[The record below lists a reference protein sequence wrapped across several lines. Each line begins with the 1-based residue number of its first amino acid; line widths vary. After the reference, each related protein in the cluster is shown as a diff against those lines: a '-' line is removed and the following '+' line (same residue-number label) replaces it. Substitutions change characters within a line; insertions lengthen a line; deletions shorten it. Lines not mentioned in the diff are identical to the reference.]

1 MQRLRR
7 LTALT
12 SLVVV
17 VSGAWPSAHAQS
29 YPSRPIRLI
38 IGSFPGGGIDF
49 VGRVVAQ
56 KMSENIGQQVIV
68 DNRGGAN
75 GIIGMDAAAKAS
87 ADGHTF
93 YMGTA
98 GHIGVNPVL
107 VTKLPFDIEKDF
119 SPLTLAATLPFLI
132 YVHASLPIKSLPEL
146 IEHAKANPGK
156 LTWSSSGDGGLPH
169 LSGELIR
176 LASRIDTRR
185 IPYKGSA
192 PAFNDLVGGRV
203 NYCIE
208 VISIGASHVKAGRLN
223 VIATTAP
230 KRLPMFPSVPAVAE
244 TLPGVEILNW
254 YGTITPSGVPKATA
268 ARLYEEFVKALKD
281 PEIVAKLATS
291 GFDADG
297 RQPAE
302 FAAFRR
308 AEQARWGK
316 VIEQAGVRKK

>member
-1 MQRLRR
+1 MQRTRKFAAMVPL
-7 LTALT
+7 ALA
-12 SLVVV
+12 
-17 VSGAWPSAHAQS
+17 VSGASLSVYAQS

-75 GIIGMDAAAKAS
+75 GIIGMDATAKAS

-98 GHIGVNPVL
+98 GHIGVNPAL
-107 VTKLPFDIEKDF
+107 VSKLPFDIEKDF
-119 SPLTLAATLPFLI
+119 APLTLAATLPFLI
-132 YVHASLPIKSLPEL
+132 YVHASLPVKTLSEL
-146 IEHAKANPGK
+146 IDHAKANPGK

-176 LASRIDTRR
+176 LASKIDTRR

-208 VISIGASHVKAGRLN
+208 VISIGVSHVKAGRLN

-230 KRLPMFPSVPAVAE
+230 KRLPMFPSVPAVSE
-244 TLPGVEILNW
+244 TLPGVEVLNW
-254 YGTITPSGVPKATA
+254 YGTIMPRGVPNDTA
-268 ARLYEEFVKALKD
+268 AKLYNEFVKALRD
-281 PEIVAKLATS
+281 PELLAKLTTS

-297 RQPAE
+297 RPPAE
-302 FAAFRR
+302 FSAFRR

-316 VIEQAGVRKK
+316 VIEQAGVKKL

>member
-1 MQRLRR
+1 MQAAHRLK
-7 LTALT
+7 
-12 SLVVV
+12 LVVSLGV
-17 VSGAWPSAHAQS
+17 AVLGAWNPLHAQS
-29 YPSRPIRLI
+29 FPSRPIRLI

-56 KMSENIGQQVIV
+56 RMSENLGQQVIV

-75 GIIGMDAAAKAS
+75 GIIGMDAAAKATP
-87 ADGHTF
+87 DGHTL

-107 VTKLPFDIEKDF
+107 VSKLPFDIEKDF
-119 SPLTLAATLPFLI
+119 APLTVAATLPFLI
-132 YVHASLPIKSLPEL
+132 YVHASLPIRSLPEL
-146 IEHAKANPGK
+146 IEHAKSNPGK

-176 LASRIDTRR
+176 LASQIDTRR

-208 VISIGASHVKAGRLN
+208 VVSIGISHVKAGRLN

-230 KRLPMFPSVPAVAE
+230 KRLSMFPNVPAVSE
-244 TLPGVEILNW
+244 TLPGVETLNW
-254 YGTITPSGVPKATA
+254 YGTLIPSGVPKPTA
-268 ARLYEEFVKALKD
+268 ARLYDEFVRALKD
-281 PEIVAKLATS
+281 PEIMTKLTTS

-297 RQPAE
+297 RPPAE

-308 AEQARWGK
+308 TEQARWGR
-316 VIEQAGVRKK
+316 VIEQAGVRKN

>member
-1 MQRLRR
+1 MQGTRR
-7 LTALT
+7 LTAT
-12 SLVVV
+12 ASLAVALCA
-17 VSGAWPSAHAQS
+17 SWGAVEAQT

-56 KMSENIGQQVIV
+56 RMSENLGQQVIV

-98 GHIGVNPVL
+98 GHIGVNPVI
-107 VTKLPFDIEKDF
+107 VSKLPFDIEKDF
-119 SPLTLAATLPFLI
+119 SPLTLVATLPFLI

-146 IEHAKANPGK
+146 IEHAKSHPGK

-176 LASRIDTRR
+176 LASRIETRR

-230 KRLPMFPSVPAVAE
+230 QRLAMFPNLPAVSE
-244 TLPGVEILNW
+244 TLPGVETLNW
-254 YGTITPSGVPKATA
+254 YGTIMPSGVPKATA
-268 ARLYEEFVKALKD
+268 NRLYDEFVKALRD
-281 PEIVAKLATS
+281 PEVMAKLTAS

-297 RQPAE
+297 RPPAE

-308 AEQARWGK
+308 AEQTRWGK
-316 VIEQAGVRKK
+316 VIDQAGIAKK

>member
-1 MQRLRR
+1 MHRISRFASL
-7 LTALT
+7 LPAALG
-12 SLVVV
+12 LVFSSTNVE
-17 VSGAWPSAHAQS
+17 AQS
-29 YPSRPIRLI
+29 YPTRPLRLI

-56 KMSENIGQQVIV
+56 KMTENLGQQVIV

-75 GIIGMDAAAKAS
+75 GIIGMEATAKAT

-98 GHIGVNPVL
+98 GHIGVNPAL
-107 VTKLPFDIEKDF
+107 VSKLPFDIERDF
-119 SPLTLAATLPFLI
+119 APLTVMATLPFLI
-132 YVHASLPIKSLPEL
+132 YVHSSLPIKTLPEL
-146 IEHAKANPGK
+146 IAHARANPGK

-176 LASRIDTRR
+176 LASGIDTRR

-192 PAFNDLVGGRV
+192 PAFNDLLGGRV

-208 VISIGASHVKAGRLN
+208 VISIGSAHVKAGRLN

-230 KRLPMFPSVPAVAE
+230 KRLAMLPDVPAVSE
-244 TLPGVEILNW
+244 TLPGVETLNW
-254 YGTITPSGVPKATA
+254 YGVLLPHGVPAPVVSK
-268 ARLYEEFVKALKD
+268 LYSEVVKALKD
-281 PEIVAKLATS
+281 PQVQSKLAS
-291 GFDADG
+291 GGFDADG
-297 RQPAE
+297 RSPAQ
-302 FAAFRR
+302 FDAFRK

-316 VIEQAGVRKK
+316 VIEQAGLRKQ

>member
-1 MQRLRR
+1 MQRTRKFAAMV
-7 LTALT
+7 ALA
-12 SLVVV
+12 LAM
-17 VSGAWPSAHAQS
+17 SGASWAAYAQS

-56 KMSENIGQQVIV
+56 KMSENMGQQVIV

-87 ADGHTF
+87 PDGHTF

-107 VTKLPFDIEKDF
+107 VAKLPFDIEKDF
-119 SPLTLAATLPFLI
+119 APLTLAATLPFLI

-146 IEHAKANPGK
+146 IDHAKAHPGK

-208 VISIGASHVKAGRLN
+208 VISIGVSHVKAGRLN

-230 KRLPMFPSVPAVAE
+230 KRLPMFPNVPAVSE
-244 TLPGVEILNW
+244 TLPGVETLNW
-254 YGTITPSGVPKATA
+254 YGTIMPRGVPNETATK
-268 ARLYEEFVKALKD
+268 LYNEFVKALRD
-281 PEIVAKLATS
+281 PETSAKLTTS

-297 RQPAE
+297 RPPAE

-316 VIEQAGVRKK
+316 VIEQAGVTKR